1 MLIGSEVYS
10 TVSYFRKTDP
20 LAIVTTG
27 ACTVVTKINDLQIDL
42 EWRGVSCFLTTS
54 KVEITWDLHEKM
66 WVCEKFLE
74 KKFIQEKVNW
84 LFKKIILEIKEMLS
98 QKEILR
104 YYEECVTEIDYD
116 KHMEIMK
123 ERERDWDW

>member
-1 MLIGSEVYS
+1 
-10 TVSYFRKTDP
+10 
-20 LAIVTTG
+20 
-27 ACTVVTKINDLQIDL
+27 
-42 EWRGVSCFLTTS
+42 
-54 KVEITWDLHEKM
+54 
-66 WVCEKFLE
+66 
-74 KKFIQEKVNW
+74 
-84 LFKKIILEIKEMLS
+84 MLS